1 MVTTIKTNYIKQ
13 GDCLELM
20 QELPDES
27 IDLIVTDP
35 PYGIDLNI
43 QRKTSKFKNTT
54 VKNDNTLEWLPN
66 LVNNFKRIM
75 KPNSVIYLF
84 CNWQNYD
91 VFKKEF
97 EKYFELKNLI
107 VWDKQWFGMGY
118 NWRPNHEFI
127 MVLTNGKFK
136 TNSNNNENILRYRRI
151 HPTKMYH
158 SCEKPIAL
166 LEKLI
171 EESSNEGDTVL
182 DSFIG
187 SGTTPIAAINTNRKY
202 IGYELDE
209 KYFNIA
215 QQRIN
220 ENSLKGGEADE

>member
-1 MVTTIKTNYIKQ
+1 MKTNYIKQ

-151 HPTKMYH
+151 HPTKMYQ

>member
-1 MVTTIKTNYIKQ
+1 MKTNYIKQ

-54 VKNDNTLEWLPN
+54 VKNDNTLEWIPN

>member
-1 MVTTIKTNYIKQ
+1 MKTNYIKQ

-209 KYFNIA
+209 KYFDIA

>member
-1 MVTTIKTNYIKQ
+1 MKTNYIKQ

-220 ENSLKGGEADE
+220 ENSLKGGEVDE

>member
-1 MVTTIKTNYIKQ
+1 MKTNYIKQ

-127 MVLTNGKFK
+127 MVLTNGEFK

>member
-1 MVTTIKTNYIKQ
+1 MKTNYIKQ

-75 KPNSVIYLF
+75 KTNSVIYLF

-215 QQRIN
+215 QQRID
-220 ENSLKGGEADE
+220 EHILKGGEADE

>member
-1 MVTTIKTNYIKQ
+1 MKTNYIKQ

-54 VKNDNTLEWLPN
+54 VKNDNTLEWLPS

>member
-1 MVTTIKTNYIKQ
+1 MKTNYIKQ

-215 QQRIN
+215 QQRID
-220 ENSLKGGEADE
+220 EHILKGGEADE

>member
-1 MVTTIKTNYIKQ
+1 MKTNYIKQ